1 MLLRVHEM
9 KNLFRYMTYT
19 GFTKNNVKRDL
30 SCIVE
35 KCSAFPMIR
44 SKNKLRSEYISVDI
58 AYGSEKHYKQKTNCY
73 FTTKKY
79 LVYTMSFFNGNKNER
94 NKHTHA
100 NECYCCCNIY
110 LRKANLIN
118 MLNIAQENESLS
130 IKLKT

>member
-1 MLLRVHEM
+1 M

-58 AYGSEKHYKQKTNCY
+58 AYGSEKHYKQKTVTSQQKNIW
-73 FTTKKY
+73 FTECLFSMEIKTK
-79 LVYTMSFFNGNKNER
+79 EI
-94 NKHTHA
+94 
-100 NECYCCCNIY
+100 NI
-110 LRKANLIN
+110 RMPMNV
-118 MLNIAQENESLS
+118 IAVA
-130 IKLKT
+130 IFI